1 MANGKPRLANRV
13 SQIKKQKSQ
22 SPISN
27 LFSLFSLMPTLDSP
41 LPIAQIAE
49 RMGLARDDIEA
60 HGKYRAK
67 LSPDLLTRFVDKP
80 NGKYIVVTSITPTPP
95 GEGKTTTA
103 IGLAMGM
110 NRMGYRA
117 AVSLRQSALGAVLN
131 YRGGAAGGGNARL
144 VPYAMLNLN
153 ASSDHHV
160 IALANN
166 LLAACIDNVLV
177 HGNAMELDPFSLAW
191 SRVIQISDRALRQ
204 VLTGLGGREN
214 GTPREARFDAVT
226 ASEVMALLGLVN
238 GDDERATLKDL
249 RARVGRV
256 VIGRTRRG
264 KPVTADD
271 LKCAGAMTALLQ
283 DVLKPNLVQTNEATP
298 AFVHTGTLGHLAHGA
313 SSILADRIA
322 LKTND
327 YVITEAA
334 FGSDIGLEKFI
345 DIKARASGIMP
356 NVIVIVA
363 TLRALKMHGGVGKV
377 VAGKALPE
385 DLYKENLHAVEKGA
399 ANLVKHIENAKAFG
413 APVIVAINRFA
424 QDNEREIARV
434 EQLARDAGAEGTYAS
449 DVYTRGGAGAIS
461 LAEATVHAASKP
473 AQTKFLYPNSLPF
486 KDKIERVVTQIYGG
500 SGVELSSTAEEKLA
514 QYTELGFGELPV
526 CIAKTHLSLSHE
538 EKQKGRPKNF
548 RMPIRDVRLA
558 AGAGYVIAMVNEIR
572 TMSGMPAHPALEQ
585 IDLDA
590 EGNVIG
596 LEA

>member
-1 MANGKPRLANRV
+1 M
-13 SQIKKQKSQ
+13 S
-22 SPISN
+22 
-27 LFSLFSLMPTLDSP
+27 SLQSP

-49 RMGLARDDIEA
+49 QMGLQLTDIEP

-67 LSPDLLTRFVDKP
+67 LSPDLLTRFADKP

-117 AVSLRQSALGAVLN
+117 AVSLRQSAVGSVLN

-144 VPYAMLNLN
+144 VPYAMMNLN

-177 HGNAMELDPFSLAW
+177 HGNALELDPFSLAW
-191 SRVIQISDRALRQ
+191 TRVIQVSDRALRQ

-214 GTPREARFDAVT
+214 GTPREAHFDTVT
-226 ASEVMALLGLVN
+226 ASEVMALIGLTN

-249 RARVGRV
+249 RERVGRI
-256 VIGRTRRG
+256 VIGRSRRG
-264 KPVTADD
+264 KMMTAED

-283 DVLKPNLVQTNEATP
+283 DVLKPNLVQTNEGTP

-334 FGSDIGLEKFI
+334 FGSDLGLEKFM

-356 NVIVIVA
+356 NAIVLVA

-377 VAGKALPE
+377 QAGKPLPD
-385 DLYKENLHAVEKGA
+385 DLYKENLHALERGA
-399 ANLVKHIENAKAFG
+399 SNLLKHIENAKTFG
-413 APVIVAINRFA
+413 VPVVVAINRFA
-424 QDNEREIARV
+424 NDNDREIARV
-434 EQLARDAGAEGTYAS
+434 EQIARDAGAEGTYAS

-461 LAEATVHAASKP
+461 LAEATVHAANK
-473 AQTKFLYPNSLPF
+473 AGQARLLYSNSLPL
-486 KDKIERVVTQIYGG
+486 KDKLDRIVTQMYGG
-500 SGVELSSTAEEKLA
+500 AGIDFASGVEDRLNQLTEQGLS
-514 QYTELGFGELPV
+514 ELPV
-526 CIAKTHLSLSHE
+526 CIAKTHLSLTHE

-548 RMPIRDVRLA
+548 RIPIRDVRVA
-558 AGAGYVIAMVNEIR
+558 AGAGYIIASCTEIR
-572 TMSGMPAHPALEQ
+572 TMSGMPAHPALES
-585 IDLDA
+585 IDIDADGNIVGLD
-590 EGNVIG
+590 I
-596 LEA
+596 

>member
-1 MANGKPRLANRV
+1 
-13 SQIKKQKSQ
+13 
-22 SPISN
+22 
-27 LFSLFSLMPTLDSP
+27 MPNFDSP
-41 LPIAQIAE
+41 LPIARVAE
-49 RMGLARDDIEA
+49 QMGLERDDIEP

-67 LSPDLLTRFVDKP
+67 LSPDLLTRFAEKP

-153 ASSDHHV
+153 ASSDFHV

-177 HGNAMELDPFSLAW
+177 HGNALELDPFSLAW
-191 SRVIQISDRALRQ
+191 SRTIQISDRALRQ

-249 RARVGRV
+249 RARVGRI
-256 VIGRTRRG
+256 VIGRSRRG
-264 KPVTADD
+264 KMMTADD

-283 DVLKPNLVQTNEATP
+283 DVLKPNLVQTNEGTP

-334 FGSDIGLEKFI
+334 FATDLGLEKFI
-345 DIKARASGIMP
+345 DIKCRASGLMP
-356 NVIVIVA
+356 NAIVLVA

-377 VAGKALPE
+377 VAGKPLPE
-385 DLYKENLHAVEKGA
+385 DLYKENLHALEKGA
-399 ANLVKHIENAKAFG
+399 ANLLKHIENAKAFG
-413 APVIVAINRFA
+413 VPVIVAINRFT
-424 QDNEREIARV
+424 QDNDREIARV

-449 DVYTRGGAGAIS
+449 DVYARGGAGAIS
-461 LAEATVHAASKP
+461 LAEATAHAANKP
-473 AQTKFLYPNSLPF
+473 AQARLLYANALPLQ
-486 KDKIERVVTQIYGG
+486 DKVERIATQLYGA
-500 SGVELSSTAEEKLA
+500 SGVEWSAAAEEKIA
-514 QYTELGFGELPV
+514 QYTEQGFGELPV

-538 EKQKGRPKNF
+538 EKHKARPKNF
-548 RMPIRDVRLA
+548 KLPIRDVRLA
-558 AGAGYVIAMVNEIR
+558 AGAGYFIALCNEIR

-585 IDLDA
+585 IDIDA
-590 EGNVIG
+590 DGNVIG
-596 LEA
+596 LE

>member
-1 MANGKPRLANRV
+1 
-13 SQIKKQKSQ
+13 
-22 SPISN
+22 
-27 LFSLFSLMPTLDSP
+27 MPTLDSP
-41 LPIAQIAE
+41 LPIARVAE
-49 RMGLARDDIEA
+49 KMGLQLDDIEA

-67 LSPDLLTRFVDKP
+67 VSPDLLTRFADKS

-160 IALANN
+160 IELANN
-166 LLAACIDNVLV
+166 LLAACIDNVLI
-177 HGNAMELDPFSLAW
+177 HGNALELDPFSLAW
-191 SRVIQISDRALRQ
+191 TRVIQMSDRALRQ

-226 ASEVMALLGLVN
+226 ASEVMALIGLVN
-238 GDDERATLKDL
+238 GEDERAALQNL
-249 RARVGRV
+249 RARVGRIA
-256 VIGRTRRG
+256 IGRSRRG
-264 KPVTADD
+264 KPMTAED

-283 DVLKPNLVQTNEATP
+283 DVLRPNLVQTNEGTP
-298 AFVHTGTLGHLAHGA
+298 AFVHTGTLGHLAHGT

-334 FGSDIGLEKFI
+334 FGSDLGLEKFM
-345 DIKARASGIMP
+345 DIKARASGLMP
-356 NVIVIVA
+356 NAIVLVA

-377 VAGKALPE
+377 VAGKPLPE
-385 DLYKENLHAVEKGA
+385 ELHKENLHALEKGA
-399 ANLVKHIENAKAFG
+399 ANLVKHIENAKLFG
-413 APVIVAINRFA
+413 VPVIVTINRFA
-424 QDNEREIARV
+424 QDNDREIARV

-449 DVYTRGGAGAIS
+449 DVYARGGAGAIS
-461 LAEATVHAASKP
+461 LAEATAHAANRPSQAKL
-473 AQTKFLYPNSLPF
+473 LYANTLPL
-486 KDKIERVVTQIYGG
+486 KDKIERIATQMYGA
-500 SGVELSSTAEEKLA
+500 SGIELSSQAQEKLD
-514 QYTELGFGELPV
+514 QFTEQGFGELPV
-526 CIAKTHLSLSHE
+526 CMAKTHLSLTHE
-538 EKQKGRPKNF
+538 EKNKGRPKNF
-548 RMPIRDVRLA
+548 KLPIRDVRLA
-558 AGAGYVIAMVNEIR
+558 AGAGYVIALCHEIR
-572 TMSGMPAHPALEQ
+572 TMSGMPAHPALET
-585 IDLDA
+585 IDIDA

-596 LEA
+596 LEG